1 MKALNS
7 LFTVISIYIIALF
20 VYSCILQG
28 FLITVTKTIDK
39 LSRCFEIFIILFFL
53 TALSIVVFSKCIKT
67 TFFITIAMFSLVFAL
82 LAYAHSVRK
91 YDSRNIEYYS
101 NKADELESL
110 HKAGIIDDETYQK
123 KLETLK
129 TKFKKIKYWGNS
141 NEE

>member
-1 MKALNS
+1 MLWN
-7 LFTVISIYIIALF
+7 FYNF
-20 VYSCILQG
+20 V
-28 FLITVTKTIDK
+28 
-39 LSRCFEIFIILFFL
+39 FL
-53 TALSIVVFSKCIKT
+53 TALAIVVFSKDIKT
-67 TFFITIAMFSLVFAL
+67 TFPITIAMFSLGVAL

>member
-1 MKALNS
+1 M
-7 LFTVISIYIIALF
+7 
-20 VYSCILQG
+20 
-28 FLITVTKTIDK
+28 
-39 LSRCFEIFIILFFL
+39 
-53 TALSIVVFSKCIKT
+53 FSKDIKT
-67 TFFITIAMFSLVFAL
+67 TFPITIAMFSLGVAL

>member
-7 LFTVISIYIIALF
+7 LFTVISIYIITLF
-20 VYSCILQG
+20 VYSCIFQG
-28 FLITVTKTIDK
+28 FTVTISKIADR
-39 LSRCFEIFIILFFL
+39 LSKKFEFFVILIFIIA
-53 TALSIVVFSKCIKT
+53 TAFVVFSKDVKT
-67 TFFITIAMFSLVFAL
+67 VFPITIAMFSLGVAL

-123 KLETLK
+123 KLEILK
-129 TKFKKIKYWGNS
+129 AKFKKIKY
-141 NEE
+141 